1 MSSQL
6 NCSETQSSTRFSVV
20 AWCQVY
26 SAKAEYIKTIHAVA
40 SFGEVAMM
48 GLEPT
53 RTATIVA
60 RTNCELL
67 CLSNKD
73 MVVAFRYCPL
83 FLRWVNVDSNHALG
97 LIPS

>member
-1 MSSQL
+1 M
-6 NCSETQSSTRFSVV
+6 
-20 AWCQVY
+20 
-26 SAKAEYIKTIHAVA
+26 HAVT

-48 GLEPT
+48 GLEAT

-60 RTNCELL
+60 RTDCELL

-83 FLRWVNVDSNHALG
+83 LLRWMNVDSNHALG

>member
-1 MSSQL
+1 M
-6 NCSETQSSTRFSVV
+6 
-20 AWCQVY
+20 
-26 SAKAEYIKTIHAVA
+26 HAVT

-48 GLEPT
+48 GLEPK

-60 RTNCELL
+60 RTDCELL

-83 FLRWVNVDSNHALG
+83 LLRWMNVDSNHALG
-97 LIPS
+97 IIPR